1 MFKEFKDFAMKG
13 SLIDMAVGIVMGAAF
28 GKVTG
33 AFIDGMFMPIIGKL
47 FQVGDLS
54 KYNYVLSEEVKD
66 AAGKVTTAGSSI
78 AIGDFVSALLNFI
91 IVAFVM
97 FMILK
102 SINKMKAAAAAEAA
116 AAPPPPPPA
125 DIVLLEEIRNLL
137 KR

>member
-13 SLIDMAVGIVMGAAF
+13 NLIDMAVGIVMGAAF
-28 GKVTG
+28 GKVSG

-54 KYNYVLSEEVKD
+54 KYKFVLTEEVKD

-78 AIGDFVSALLNFI
+78 AIGDFVGALLNFI

-97 FMILK
+97 FMVVK
-102 SINKMKAAAAAEAA
+102 SINRTKAEAA
-116 AAPPPPPPA
+116 AAPPPAPA
-125 DIVLLEEIRNLL
+125 ADVVLLEEIRDLL